1 MAFDREKMRAV
12 MVTMS
17 SGSIAGFKDKRTGH
31 FTPVMT
37 IRSTQDMDR
46 FVETYDISVV
56 SFE

>member
-1 MAFDREKMRAV
+1 MRAV
-12 MVTMS
+12 MVTVS
-17 SGSIAGFKDKRTGH
+17 TGSIAGFKDKRTGH

-37 IRSTQDMDR
+37 IRSTRDMDK